1 MYFSGAVAGG
11 AILDRDDVKLLPEV
25 ILGPGQIHPR
35 GYRLT
40 SGHYGEIKLGLLM
53 TKGQLEV
60 EVLCA
65 RNIACEAR
73 ESMPGNKT
81 SVWTLTARVVKF
93 HKLPNI
99 KGSPLAF

>member
-1 MYFSGAVAGG
+1 MHRVKGNTCETSFSGAVAGG
-11 AILDRDDVKLLPEV
+11 VILDDDEVKLLPEV

-73 ESMPGNKT
+73 ESMPGN
-81 SVWTLTARVVKF
+81 R
-93 HKLPNI
+93 
-99 KGSPLAF
+99 AFF